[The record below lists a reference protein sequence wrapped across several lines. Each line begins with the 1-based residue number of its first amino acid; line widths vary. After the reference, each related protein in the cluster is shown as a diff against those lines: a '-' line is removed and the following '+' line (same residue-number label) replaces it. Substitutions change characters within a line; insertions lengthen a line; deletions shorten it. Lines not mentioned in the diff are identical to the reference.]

1 MKVIRCL
8 ALAAGMMVALSFF
21 AVPSGFSQEKSLSVE
36 EVFLEMLTRKK
47 VLEEIRKEWPQ
58 YEELSDDRL
67 AREFYSKAKEDSAIK
82 ARLER
87 MILEDRERDERN
99 VKEQEERVEKKREEL
114 LSMWEGSGWQS
125 ELKEIG
131 RFQGFQCAEGVI
143 VVLDTKEGHLWSYA
157 VPGELEYI
165 GQIAPGEPIRWPK

>member
-21 AVPSGFSQEKSLSVE
+21 AVPSGFSQEKSFSVE
-36 EVFLEMLTRKK
+36 EVFLEMLTRKR
-47 VLEEIRKEWPQ
+47 VLEQIRKEWPQ
-58 YEELSDDRL
+58 YEEMSDDRL

-82 ARLER
+82 ARLEQ
-87 MILEDRERDERN
+87 MILEDRERDERK

-114 LSMWEGSGWQS
+114 LSMWEGSDWQS

-143 VVLDTKEGHLWSYA
+143 VVLDTKQGHLWSYA

-165 GQIAPGEPIRWPK
+165 GQIAPGEPIRWPR

>member
-8 ALAAGMMVALSFF
+8 ALAVGMIVALNFF

-47 VLEEIRKEWPQ
+47 VLEQIRKEWPQ

-82 ARLER
+82 GRLEQ
-87 MILEDRERDERN
+87 MILEDRERDERK
-99 VKEQEERVEKKREEL
+99 VEEQEERVEKKREEL

-143 VVLDTKEGHLWSYA
+143 VVLDTKQGHLWSYA

>member
-8 ALAAGMMVALSFF
+8 VLAAGMMVALSFF
-21 AVPSGFSQEKSLSVE
+21 AVPSSFSQEESLSVE

-47 VLEEIRKEWPQ
+47 VLEQIRKQWPQ
-58 YEELSDDRL
+58 YEELSDDGL
-67 AREFYSKAKEDSAIK
+67 AREFYSKAKEDTAIK
-82 ARLER
+82 ARLEQ
-87 MILEDRERDERN
+87 MILEDRERDERK

-125 ELKEIG
+125 ELQEIG
-131 RFQGFQCAEGVI
+131 RFQGFQCAEGVV
-143 VVLDTKEGHLWSYA
+143 VVLDTKQGHLWSYA